1 MVEVISHNCAMTM
14 DSDWVIRMSFAASKT
29 GKSTDQK
36 QLLGLPCV
44 IAASVKLN
52 QWRKNI
58 TKTVAFYLHFAS
70 THRLLKKRH
79 GLKSHHTGLRL
90 FT

>member
-1 MVEVISHNCAMTM
+1 
-14 DSDWVIRMSFAASKT
+14 MSFAASKT

-44 IAASVKLN
+44 VAASIKRN

-58 TKTVAFYLHFAS
+58 AKNVAFYLHFAS
-70 THRLLKKRH
+70 AYRQLKKLHELKNHH
-79 GLKSHHTGLRL
+79 GRLRL